1 MYWCYYYY
9 ITVVLYFTYNYKAAR
24 WTRSRTNGVL
34 LGETQKHI
42 LSSSPRVEEQEER
55 KKERE
60 RQEFSPVGV
69 KQESFHDEDVSSL
82 IPVVRLR
89 ENLGIQS
96 VVDAVRPFKLHR
108 VVKPGVDGTHHGV
121 HVEGSDDWRD
131 DGKEKGI

>member
-1 MYWCYYYY
+1 M
-9 ITVVLYFTYNYKAAR
+9 
-24 WTRSRTNGVL
+24 RSRKRG
-34 LGETQKHI
+34 
-42 LSSSPRVEEQEER
+42 R
-55 KKERE
+55 RE
-60 RQEFSPVGV
+60 RQESSPIGV

-96 VVDAVRPFKLHR
+96 VVDAVGPLKLHR

-131 DGKEKGI
+131 DGKEKAYKRRETVRNEAMYS